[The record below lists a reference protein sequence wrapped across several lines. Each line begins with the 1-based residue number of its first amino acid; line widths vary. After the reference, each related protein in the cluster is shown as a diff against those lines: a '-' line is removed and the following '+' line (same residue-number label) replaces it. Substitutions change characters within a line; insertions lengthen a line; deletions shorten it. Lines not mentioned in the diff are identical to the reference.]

1 MVFVYVIIFIS
12 GGILDYVNCILNY
25 IELGVN
31 MIYSEKN
38 FCVFKDNIISF
49 ICNGLDEDRSF
60 ICLRNFC
67 LKLYEIL

>member
-1 MVFVYVIIFIS
+1 MFVCVIIFIS
-12 GGILDYVNCILNY
+12 SGILDYVNCVLNY
-25 IELGVN
+25 IEFGVK
-31 MIYSEKN
+31 MIYSEKD

-49 ICNGLDEDRSF
+49 ICNGLDEKGSF